1 MAVEKKM
8 ISTQHRSSAKTAHDV
23 KDLKLAPKGH
33 GRIEWAGRSMPVL
46 ASIRERFS
54 KEKPLKGLRISA
66 CLHVTT
72 ETAHLMTTLHAGGAS
87 LVLCASNPL
96 STQDDVAAALVDS
109 GISVYAIK
117 GENRETYFKH
127 IKAALDHAPN
137 LTMDDGCDLVSSIIA
152 DRRDLLKGLIGGT
165 EETTTGVIRLRA
177 MQQKGD
183 LAFPVISVN
192 DALTKHM
199 FDNRYGTGQSTIDG
213 MVRATNRLL
222 AGSVFVVLGY
232 GWCGRGLAMR
242 AKGMGADVVVTEIDP
257 LKALEA
263 TMDGYRVL
271 PAVEAAKIGDFF
283 CTVTGNTSVLAKEH
297 FEKMKDGAIVA
308 NSGHFNVEVDIGW
321 LEKNGKKRTV
331 REFVDEYT
339 LKSGNRIAIL
349 GEGRLINL
357 ASAEGHPSSVM
368 DMSFANQALSAEYM
382 VKNAKKL
389 GKQVYPVPA
398 EIDREIAR
406 LKLAAMGV
414 RIDKLTAEQEKYL
427 ASWEEGT

>member
-1 MAVEKKM
+1 MMAVARKEM
-8 ISTQHRSSAKTAHDV
+8 KTAHHV
-23 KDLKLAPKGH
+23 KDLNLAAKGH

-46 ASIRERFS
+46 ADIRERFGR
-54 KEKPLKGLRISA
+54 EKPFEGLRISA

-72 ETAHLMTTLHAGGAS
+72 ETAHLMQTLHAGGAR

-96 STQDDVAAALVDS
+96 STQDDVAAALVEQ
-109 GISVYAIK
+109 GISVFAIK
-117 GENRETYFKH
+117 GEDRDTYFKH

-137 LTMDDGCDLVSSIIA
+137 LTMDDGCDLVSSMIS
-152 DRRDLLKGLIGGT
+152 DRRELLANMIGGT
-165 EETTTGVIRLRA
+165 EETTTGVQRLRA
-177 MQQKGD
+177 MQRKGA
-183 LAFPVISVN
+183 LVFPVISVN

-213 MVRATNRLL
+213 IVRATNRLL

-232 GWCGRGLAMR
+232 GWCGRGLALR
-242 AKGMGADVVVTEIDP
+242 AKGMGADVVITEIDP

-263 TMDGYRVL
+263 TMDGYRVM
-271 PAVEAAKIGDFF
+271 PALEAAPVGDFF
-283 CTVTGNTSVLAKEH
+283 CTVTGNTQILAREH

-308 NSGHFNVEVDIGW
+308 NSGHFNVELDIGW
-321 LEKNGKKRTV
+321 LEKNAKKRTV

-339 LKSGNRIAIL
+339 LKSGRRIAVL

-368 DMSFANQALSAEYM
+368 DMSFANQALSAEYL
-382 VKNAKKL
+382 AKK
-389 GKQVYPVPA
+389 GKKLAAEVHPVPDD
-398 EIDREIAR
+398 IDREIAR
-406 LKLAAMGV
+406 LKLKSMGV
-414 RIDKLTAEQEKYL
+414 RIDKLTPAQERYL

>member
-1 MAVEKKM
+1 MAV
-8 ISTQHRSSAKTAHDV
+8 AKTTMKTPHHV
-23 KDLKLAPKGH
+23 KDLHLAPKGH
-33 GRIEWAGRSMPVL
+33 GRIEWAERSMPVL
-46 ASIRERFS
+46 RDIKARFS
-54 KEKPLKGLRISA
+54 KDKPLKGLKVSA

-72 ETAHLMTTLHAGGAS
+72 ETAHLAQTLHAGGADI
-87 LVLCASNPL
+87 VLCASNPL
-96 STQDDVAAALVDS
+96 STQDDVAAALVDQ

-117 GENRETYFKH
+117 GEDRDTYFKH

-137 LTMDDGCDLVSSIIA
+137 LTMDDGCDLVSSIVG
-152 DRRDLLKGLIGGT
+152 DRRDLLKGILGGT
-165 EETTTGVIRLRA
+165 EETTTGVQRLRA
-177 MQQKGD
+177 MQASGT

-213 MVRATNRLL
+213 MIRATNRLI

-242 AKGMGADVVVTEIDP
+242 AKGMGADVIVTEIDP

-263 TMDGYRVL
+263 TMDGYRVM
-271 PAVEAAKIGDFF
+271 PAAEAAKIGDFF
-283 CTVTGNTSVLAKEH
+283 CTVTGNTQVLAASH

-308 NSGHFNVEVDIGW
+308 NSGHFNVEVDIEW
-321 LEKNGKKRTV
+321 LEKNAKKRTV
-331 REFVDEYT
+331 RDFVDEYT
-339 LKSGNRIAIL
+339 LKSGNRIAVL

-382 VKNAKKL
+382 VKNGKKL
-389 GKQVYPVPA
+389 ENKVYPVPE
-398 EIDREIAR
+398 EIDKEIAR
-406 LKLAAMGV
+406 LKLKAMGV
-414 RIDKLTAEQEKYL
+414 KIDRLTPAQEKYL

>member
-1 MAVEKKM
+1 MAVAKKHM
-8 ISTQHRSSAKTAHDV
+8 KTAHHV
-23 KDLKLAPKGH
+23 KDLNQAPKGH

-46 ASIRERFS
+46 ASIRERFA
-54 KEKPLKGLRISA
+54 KQKPLKGMRISA
-66 CLHVTT
+66 CLHVTS
-72 ETAHLMTTLHAGGAS
+72 ETAHLMQTLHAGGAD

-96 STQDDVAAALVDS
+96 STQDDVAAALVDE
-109 GISVYAIK
+109 GISVFAIK
-117 GENRETYFKH
+117 GEDRETYFKH
-127 IKAALDHAPN
+127 IKAALDHRPN
-137 LTMDDGCDLVSSIIA
+137 ITMDDGCDLVSSIIG
-152 DRRDLLKGLIGGT
+152 DRRELLKGIVGGT
-165 EETTTGVIRLRA
+165 EETTTGVQRLRA
-177 MQQKGD
+177 MEKTGD

-242 AKGMGADVVVTEIDP
+242 AKGMGADVIVTEIDP

-263 TMDGYRVL
+263 TMDGFRVMPGL
-271 PAVEAAKIGDFF
+271 EAAKVGDFF
-283 CTVTGNTSVLAKEH
+283 CTVTGNTSVLAQPH

-308 NSGHFNVEVDIGW
+308 NSGHFNVEVDIAW

-368 DMSFANQALSAEYM
+368 DMSFANQALSAEHV
-382 VKNAKKL
+382 VKHGKKL
-389 GKQVYPVPA
+389 ENKVYPVPE

-406 LKLAAMGV
+406 LKLRSMGV
-414 RIDKLTAEQEKYL
+414 KVDKLTPAQEKYL

>member
-1 MAVEKKM
+1 MAVTKQQM
-8 ISTQHRSSAKTAHDV
+8 KTAHHV
-23 KDLKLAPKGH
+23 KDLKLAEKGH

-46 ASIRERFS
+46 ADIRERFA
-54 KEKPLKGLRISA
+54 KQKPLKGQRVSA

-72 ETAHLMTTLHAGGAS
+72 ETAHLMQTLKAGGADI
-87 LVLCASNPL
+87 VLCASNPL

-117 GENRETYFKH
+117 GEDRDTYFKH
-127 IKAALDHAPN
+127 IKAALDHQPN
-137 LTMDDGCDLVSSIIA
+137 MTMDDGCDLVSSIIGE
-152 DRRDLLKGLIGGT
+152 RRELLKNIIGGT

-177 MQQKGD
+177 MQAKGD

-192 DALTKHM
+192 DASTKHM

-222 AGSVFVVLGY
+222 AGQTFVVLGY

-263 TMDGYRVL
+263 TMDGYRVMPGL
-271 PAVEAAKIGDFF
+271 EAAKVGDFF
-283 CTVTGNTSVLAKEH
+283 CTVTGNTKVLAQEH

-308 NSGHFNVEVDIGW
+308 NSGHFNVELDIAW
-321 LEKNGKKRTV
+321 LEKNAKKRTV

-339 LKSGNRIAIL
+339 LKNGRRIAVL

-382 VKNAKKL
+382 VKNAKQL
-389 GKQVYPVPA
+389 QKQVYPVPE

-406 LKLAAMGV
+406 LKLSSMGV
-414 RIDKLTAEQEKYL
+414 AIDKLTAEQEKYL

>member
-1 MAVEKKM
+1 MAVSKK
-8 ISTQHRSSAKTAHDV
+8 HLKTAHHV
-23 KDLKLAPKGH
+23 KDLNLAPKGH

-46 ASIRERFS
+46 ADIRERFS
-54 KEKPLKGLRISA
+54 KQKPLKGLRVSA
-66 CLHVTT
+66 CLHVTS
-72 ETAHLMTTLHAGGAS
+72 ETAHLMQTLHAGGAD

-96 STQDDVAAALVDS
+96 STQDDVAAALVDD

-117 GENRETYFKH
+117 GEDRDTYFKH

-137 LTMDDGCDLVSSIIA
+137 ITMDDGCDLVSSIVS
-152 DRRDLLKGLIGGT
+152 DRRELLKGILGGT
-165 EETTTGVIRLRA
+165 EETTTGVQRLRA
-177 MQQKGD
+177 MEAKGD
-183 LAFPVISVN
+183 LAFPVVSVN
-192 DALTKHM
+192 DAMTKHM

-242 AKGMGADVVVTEIDP
+242 AKGMGADVIVTEIAP

-263 TMDGYRVL
+263 TMDGYRVM
-271 PAVEAAKIGDFF
+271 PAGDAAAIGDFF
-283 CTVTGNTSVLAKEH
+283 CTVTGNTQVLAREH

-308 NSGHFNVEVDIGW
+308 NSGHFNVEVDIAW
-321 LEKNGKKRTV
+321 LEKNAKKRTV

-339 LKSGNRIAIL
+339 LKNGKRVAVL

-368 DMSFANQALSAEYM
+368 DMSFANQALSAEFM
-382 VKNAKKL
+382 VKNGKTL
-389 GKQVYPVPA
+389 GKQVYPVPE

-406 LKLAAMGV
+406 LKLKAMGV
-414 RIDKLTAEQEKYL
+414 AIDKLTATQEKYL
-427 ASWEEGT
+427 SSWHEGT

>member
-1 MAVEKKM
+1 MAVEKKTM
-8 ISTQHRSSAKTAHDV
+8 KTAHHV
-23 KDLKLAPKGH
+23 KDLSLAPKGH

-46 ASIRERFS
+46 ASIRERFA

-66 CLHVTT
+66 CLHVTS
-72 ETAHLMTTLHAGGAS
+72 ETAHLMQTLHAGGGS

-96 STQDDVAAALVDS
+96 STQDDVAAALVDD
-109 GISVYAIK
+109 GISVFAIK
-117 GENRETYFKH
+117 GEDRDTYFKH

-137 LTMDDGCDLVSSIIA
+137 LTMDDGCDLVSGIIA
-152 DRRDLLKGLIGGT
+152 GRRELLKGIIGGT
-165 EETTTGVIRLRA
+165 EETTTGVQRLRA
-177 MQQKGD
+177 MQAKGD

-213 MVRATNRLL
+213 IVRATNRLL

-242 AKGMGADVVVTEIDP
+242 AKGMGADVVVTEIEP

-271 PAVEAAKIGDFF
+271 PALEAAKIGDFF
-283 CTVTGNTSVLAKEH
+283 CTVTGNISVLAKEH

-321 LEKNGKKRTV
+321 LEKNAKKRTV

-339 LKSGNRIAIL
+339 LKGGNRVAVL

-389 GKQVYPVPA
+389 GNKVYPVPE